1 VLIFFP
7 LFSSNAFFYSPFSP
21 IVDKV
26 HANFFKASAL
36 IISFCIFGPTK
47 KREATAWME
56 NTELYIEALIFSSE
70 QSIRLEEIMYCL
82 QASFERDFSKEEIN
96 DCLNNIK
103 LKYQDQNLAIELVN
117 VANGYQFLTK
127 KDYHAVVSLLQ
138 MQRSKKKLSPAALE
152 TLAIIAYKQ
161 PVTKLEIE
169 QIRGVNSEYS
179 IQKLLEKELIAIV
192 GKSETVGRPILYSP
206 SPQFMDYFGINSLSE
221 LPQIKEFMDNSASIG
236 DQAE

>member
-1 VLIFFP
+1 
-7 LFSSNAFFYSPFSP
+7 
-21 IVDKV
+21 
-26 HANFFKASAL
+26 
-36 IISFCIFGPTK
+36 
-47 KREATAWME
+47 ME

-82 QASFERDFSKEEIN
+82 QASFERDFNKEEIN

-103 LKYQDQNLAIELVN
+103 LKYQDENLAIELVN

-127 KDYHAVVSLLQ
+127 KDYHAVISLLQ

-161 PVTKLEIE
+161 PVTKMEIE

-206 SPQFMDYFGINSLSE
+206 SPQFMDYFGINNLNE
-221 LPQIKEFMDNSASIG
+221 LPQIKEFTDNSASIG
-236 DQAE
+236 QQSE